1 LFFLSVFLRLR
12 QEAFKPSRIVYA
24 HYFSSSTSFEHLF
37 FNHPENLDLKKKSTW
52 QGMGVV
58 WVGFLRNK
66 KKPGKTQKVV
76 EDYNNGNN
84 VFLFV
89 F

>member
-1 LFFLSVFLRLR
+1 
-12 QEAFKPSRIVYA
+12 
-24 HYFSSSTSFEHLF
+24 
-37 FNHPENLDLKKKSTW
+37 LDLKKKSTW
-52 QGMGVV
+52 QGIGGCLG
-58 WVGFLRNK
+58 GFFK
-66 KKPGKTQKVV
+66 EQKKPGKTQKVV

>member
-12 QEAFKPSRIVYA
+12 QEAFKPSRIVFA
-24 HYFSSSTSFEHLF
+24 HYFSSSTFEHLF
-37 FNHPENLDLKKKSTW
+37 FNHPENLDFKKNRHGRVS
-52 QGMGVV
+52 GVV

>member
-1 LFFLSVFLRLR
+1 
-12 QEAFKPSRIVYA
+12 
-24 HYFSSSTSFEHLF
+24 
-37 FNHPENLDLKKKSTW
+37 LDLKKKSTW

-89 F
+89 FYIDYLHKKDRKKPLGSLFPLRFSFCITQNNLLVFFCDR